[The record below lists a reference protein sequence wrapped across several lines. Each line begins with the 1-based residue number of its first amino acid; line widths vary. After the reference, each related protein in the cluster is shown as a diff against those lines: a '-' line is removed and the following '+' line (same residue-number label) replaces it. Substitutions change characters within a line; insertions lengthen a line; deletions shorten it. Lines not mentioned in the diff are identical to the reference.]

1 MAGEKKLIK
10 VFNTRLVAAVALAL
24 ALALALAV

>member
-24 ALALALAV
+24 ALALAV